1 MAVDFTKFDKMM
13 DLDGLKKDVA
23 EAEEN
28 GGNGE
33 YKEVPHGT
41 YEVSID
47 KMELTESKSH
57 KPMVSI
63 WFKILAGEFKNSRLF
78 FNQVI
83 EQGLQISIV
92 KKFLKSLDTDLEI
105 DFESYSQF
113 AQLLMDVNEAIDGK
127 LEYEVKYE
135 DNKGFAKYTITDVFE
150 V

>member
-1 MAVDFTKFDKMM
+1 MAIDYSKFDKMV
-13 DLDGLKKDVA
+13 DLEGLQKDVA

-28 GGNGE
+28 GGE
-33 YKEVPHGT
+33 YKEVPYGT

-63 WFKILAGEFKNSRLF
+63 WFKILAGEYKNSRLF

-83 EQGLQISIV
+83 EQGFQISIV
-92 KKFLKSLDTDLEI
+92 KAFLKSLDTDIEI
-105 DFESYSQF
+105 KFESYSQF
-113 AQLLMDVNEAIDGK
+113 AQLLLDVNEAIDGQ

-150 V
+150 VE